1 MNRTT
6 PGLNLVLLVLA
17 LTLFGG
23 GSRALAEELTIVGT
37 GDGVKIL
44 KALGAA
50 FERLHP
56 GTTIAVPESIGSS
69 GGIKAVGEGAAVLAR
84 VARTIKEKEQGYG
97 LTYLPFARIPVVF
110 FINPVLPLQNLT
122 SIQAADIYR
131 GTIDNWKALDGPDA
145 PIAVV
150 RREEGDSSLSA
161 LKKSLPTFKDLA
173 ITDRATLTD
182 KTPLMFETVET
193 TPLAIGFG
201 PLDVARNQNVKVLSL
216 DGRLATFPDYP
227 VVNTLALVFKQT
239 SHKGVLKAFVE
250 FASSP
255 AAAPIITAAGGLP
268 LGR

>member
-1 MNRTT
+1 MKRTAR
-6 PGLNLVLLVLA
+6 GLNLVLLVLA

-23 GSRALAEELTIVGT
+23 GSRALAEELAIVGT

-56 GTTIAVPESIGSS
+56 GTTITIPESIGSS
-69 GGIKAVGEGAAVLAR
+69 GGIKAVGEGEAALGR

-110 FINPVLPLQNLT
+110 FVNPVLPVQNL
-122 SIQAADIYR
+122 SSDQAAAIYR
-131 GTIDNWKALDGPDA
+131 GAIDNWKTVGGPDA

-150 RREEGDSSLSA
+150 RREEGDSSLST
-161 LKKSLPTFKDLA
+161 LKKSLPAFKDLA
-173 ITDRATLTD
+173 ITERAILTE
-182 KTPLMFETVET
+182 KTPLMFEAVET

-227 VVNTLALVFKQT
+227 VVNTLALVFKEANR
-239 SHKGVLKAFVE
+239 KGTLQSFVE
-250 FASSP
+250 FVSAP
-255 AAAPIITAAGGLP
+255 AAAPIISAAGGVP

>member
-1 MNRTT
+1 MKRTAR
-6 PGLNLVLLVLA
+6 GLNLVLLVIA

-23 GSRALAEELTIVGT
+23 GSRVLAEELTIVGT

-69 GGIKAVGEGAAVLAR
+69 GGIKAVGEEKATIGR
-84 VARTIKEKEQGYG
+84 IARTIKEKEQGYG

-110 FINPVLPLQNLT
+110 FVNPGLPLQNL
-122 SIQAADIYR
+122 SSEQAAAIYR
-131 GTIDNWKALDGPDA
+131 GTVDNWQALGGPDA

-161 LKKSLPTFKDLA
+161 LKKSLPAFKDLA
-173 ITDRATLTD
+173 VTERAILTE

-193 TPLAIGFG
+193 TPLSIGFG

-227 VVNTLALVFKQT
+227 VVNTLALVFKEANHQ
-239 SHKGVLKAFVE
+239 GALQAFTE
-250 FASSP
+250 FATSP
-255 AAAPIITAAGGLP
+255 AAAQIILAAGGLP